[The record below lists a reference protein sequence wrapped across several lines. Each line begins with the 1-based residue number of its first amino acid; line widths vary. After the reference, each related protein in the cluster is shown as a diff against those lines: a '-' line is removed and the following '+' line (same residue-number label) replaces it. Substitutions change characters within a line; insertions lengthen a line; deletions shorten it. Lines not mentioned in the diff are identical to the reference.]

1 MSIQFF
7 AGSRKGMY
15 LMPLQELNSQQKK
28 ERDAVVGRIADAGKA
43 YRRLGEKAVKSKND
57 DDKRQIENEQK
68 EKIMQVVPD
77 VPLLLYYYPGY
88 DYPKKDLITLIL
100 DAYNQ
105 YMVGMLPDSEKD
117 RYEVY
122 NVAYLQDNRKKILK
136 KALKGGE
143 ALLNMNRKFYYDDAL
158 TSKEGKR
165 AQQRA
170 LVESYEPEI
179 KELLAIYPKRDYPK
193 YPKTDRVALDTLLK
207 YYDYFQKHKDAGKAS
222 PVAGDVLS
230 EIQTVAYTKEGMAQ
244 EEADSE
250 ESVKENISPAQ
261 QNGLREIAMWMYRNS
276 GDIGLIELAPSQ
288 ERFVRMILNLPARM
302 KLYMYYL
309 IENKRRHDATMEDMI
324 MSQTDYVPNLELFKD
339 QMIATKWKFWK
350 RVDGSHVYWHK
361 LEEALQLA
369 RAGSETISLFGSMG
383 AADSVERMDDEA
395 RGMEAVQ
402 LFENYQDVGEEGST
416 GNEGRAR
423 LSALQTLLALL
434 VSHKQMLQERD
445 AGGTVD
451 QKALNQSQKDI
462 LKIYGVLTGIDEK
475 IGQQKAEEGLTTSGG
490 EMAQS
495 YIGYGGSGVGLG
507 SSLSSLK
514 SPAEFV
520 GLNISDLHLEN
531 LKFSSGIF
539 SSVAGTAVLA
549 SAIAGIINVVKS
561 AKAETSGETAGKAI
575 SIIKNFSD
583 IAGKATSGAYSIINK
598 DIVKSITEVAAG
610 TAEHSALM
618 TAQKASGGAAIVS
631 GMIDFVGGGAKMAIS
646 EHRGMAALEA
656 RKAMGNLQGNEKSSA
671 DEITELQQR
680 ISDSRT
686 GSGAM
691 KMISGTLQM
700 AGGILAVAGVT
711 SVVGTI
717 LSGLGTAVSLAVSV
731 KEFFERRSNRKA
743 TIDKYIKLDEI
754 EEIVRPKV
762 EEQRGSAGVP
772 DNLREQIRSEVIAC
786 LGFSSEDTFYVHITR
801 TYAKFLI
808 ERAFYENGRPILAD
822 PAKKPEDMNP
832 YAKMISSFGLKPI
845 YPSKEGDTPKPDVD
859 TLAKK
864 MNI

>member
-1 MSIQFF
+1 
-7 AGSRKGMY
+7 
-15 LMPLQELNSQQKK
+15 MPLQELNSQQKK
-28 ERDAVVGRIADAGKA
+28 ERDAVVSRIADAGNA

-143 ALLNMNRKFYYDDAL
+143 ALLNMNRKFHYDDAL

-324 MSQTDYVPNLELFKD
+324 MSQTDYVPKLELFKD

-350 RVDGSHVYWHK
+350 RIDGSHVYWHK

-369 RAGSETISLFGSMG
+369 RAGSETLSIFGSMG
-383 AADSVERMDDEA
+383 SPDSVERMNTEA
-395 RGMEAVQ
+395 KGMEAAQ
-402 LFENYQDVGEEGST
+402 LFENYQNVGEEG
-416 GNEGRAR
+416 GIGGEGRAR
-423 LSALQTLLALL
+423 MSAMLTLLTLIQ
-434 VSHKQMLQERD
+434 SHKKMLQDRE
-445 AGGTVD
+445 AGKTVD
-451 QKALNQSQKDI
+451 QKALNQSQANI
-462 LKIYGVLTGIDEK
+462 LRIYGILTSIDEK
-475 IGQQKAEEGLTTSGG
+475 IEQQKAEEGFTESRAGK
-490 EMAQS
+490 AQT
-495 YIGYGGSGVGLG
+495 YIGAGGSGVGAG
-507 SSLSSLK
+507 SFLSSLK
-514 SPAEFV
+514 SPADFI
-520 GLNISDLHLEN
+520 GLKLSDLHLEN
-531 LKFSSGIF
+531 LNLSAGVFSS
-539 SSVAGTAVLA
+539 AAALTVLA
-549 SAIAGIINVVKS
+549 ATIAGIVNICNS
-561 AKAETSGETAGKAI
+561 AKEETPAETAGKAI
-575 SIIKNFSD
+575 LLIKNFVD
-583 IAGKATSGAYSIINK
+583 IAGKATSGKYAIANRGIL
-598 DIVKSITEVAAG
+598 KSITDVAENS
-610 TAEHSALM
+610 AEYAALM
-618 TAQKASGGAAIVS
+618 TAQKAKGAVAIISGTIDFAGGAAQA
-631 GMIDFVGGGAKMAIS
+631 GRAENQRA
-646 EHRGMAALEA
+646 AALEA
-656 RKAMGNLQGNEKSSA
+656 RKSMGELQGEEKSAA
-671 DEITELQQR
+671 DEITALQGR

-686 GSGAM
+686 SSGMM
-691 KMISGTLQM
+691 KMLSGTLQIM
-700 AGGILAVAGVT
+700 GGTLAVLGVT
-711 SVVGTI
+711 SAVGTV
-717 LSGLGTAVSLAVSV
+717 LSGIASGINLAISV
-731 KEFFERRSNRKA
+731 KEYFERRSNRKT

-808 ERAFYENGRPILAD
+808 ERAFYENGRSILAD